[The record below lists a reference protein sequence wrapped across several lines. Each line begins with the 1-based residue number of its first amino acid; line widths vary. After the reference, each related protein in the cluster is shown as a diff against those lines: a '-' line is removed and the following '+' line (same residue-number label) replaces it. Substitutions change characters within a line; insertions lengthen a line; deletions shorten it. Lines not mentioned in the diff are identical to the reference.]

1 MKNWFGRAAIC
12 AIAMAAMP
20 AYAADHRDAPGVI
33 ADPTTD
39 INDVYAF
46 KSGTNLVVV
55 MTVNP
60 LMGPVAT
67 EDFHF
72 STTAN
77 YVFHIDSNGDFTD
90 DKTYIV
96 QFADVGD
103 QQFIRVRGTGH
114 GEGTDDDIIGRINTA
129 HDGVAGAPR
138 IVTSGDAAVKVFAG
152 PREDPFFFSLN
163 GGGATGHKGFTTC
176 DVDAATPEKCF
187 LGKCDRDPAN
197 GFGGCLI
204 GFTPYPTDA
213 VDTFA
218 GMNVS
223 AIVIEVP
230 LADFTGANLGVWAS
244 TEE

>member
-12 AIAMAAMP
+12 GIAMVATP
-20 AYAADHRDAPGVI
+20 AFAADHRDAPGVL

-39 INDVYAF
+39 INDIYAF

-77 YVFHIDSNGDFTD
+77 YVFHIDSNGDYAD
-90 DKTYIV
+90 DATYTV
-96 QFADVGD
+96 QFADVDDG
-103 QQFIRVRGTGH
+103 QYIRVRGTGH
-114 GEGTDDDIIGRINTA
+114 GDDANDDIIGRINTA

-138 IVTSGDAAVKVFAG
+138 IVTSGDSAVKVFAG

-163 GGGATGHKGFTTC
+163 GGGSHLGFTTC
-176 DVDAATPEKCF
+176 NPDANEECF
-187 LGKCDRDPAN
+187 LGACDRSP
-197 GFGGCLI
+197 GGTGCLN

-218 GMNVS
+218 GLNVS

-230 LADFTGANLGVWAS
+230 LADFTGTALGVWAS
-244 TEE
+244 TEGN